1 MQKAEGLTIVSVQNL
16 FVAPV
21 GLGAAD
27 GAVLSGEENAPDAAA
42 GQVKSGEWNV
52 ESLREGEAPCGRKGG
67 GRRKEEEGRCARCA
81 SGECKGWGAAG
92 SRTSGSF
99 AALFQ
104 KVLRHFRRC
113 GILPRHS
120 TKEGRRTGE
129 RPSATEEGRRQKG
142 GAPAAR
148 AGGFGRGRGWKPH
161 LRK

>member
-21 GLGAAD
+21 GLGATD
-27 GAVLSGEENAPDAAA
+27 GAVLSGEENAPDAVA
-42 GQVKSGEWNV
+42 GQVKSGEWRV
-52 ESLREGEAPCGRKGG
+52 ESLREGGALRAQGRRKKEG
-67 GRRKEEEGRCARCA
+67 GRRAGRPLRGRED
-81 SGECKGWGAAG
+81 SGGGAAG

-99 AALFQ
+99 ATLFQ

-142 GAPAAR
+142 GAPATR
-148 AGGFGRGRGWKPH
+148 AGGVGRGRGWKPH